1 MSLTVL
7 LMLDAKTLLKLPV
20 WTKSQVRLGRVVSFD
35 FDEESQMVVRWR
47 VRPVGV
53 TSRLVGGELLIGRE
67 QVLVITAERMV
78 VDDLLAQEL
87 ELAKAKAL
95 GLMPDAV

>member
-20 WTKSQVRLGRVVSFD
+20 WTKSNIRLGRVVGFD

-53 TSRLVGGELLIGRE
+53 ASRLVGGELLVGRE
-67 QVLVITAERMV
+67 QVIAITADRMI
-78 VDDLLAQEL
+78 VDDLLAREL
-87 ELAKAKAL
+87 ELSKAKAL
-95 GLMPDAV
+95 SLLADAA